1 VLGLTDSAN
10 EIEVLLTG
18 GGVEAA
24 LPLMPEIKANVAFNN
39 RVTFNPDPLVN
50 TRRLVLSFVAK
61 TGTFNGRFTLSEN
74 NVTLLP
80 VERAVVRTV
89 AFQGVIVDG
98 VAEGYFIVNQ
108 LPAVAGVDTPVNTA
122 QQGGKVVVQPVAP
135 VGGP

>member
-1 VLGLTDSAN
+1 
-10 EIEVLLTG
+10 
-18 GGVEAA
+18 
-24 LPLMPEIKANVAFNN
+24 VAFNN

-98 VAEGYFIVNQ
+98 VAEGYIIVNQ